1 MSRIHVVATVVFF
14 GVAVFCPD
22 WALSQDDPTD
32 VWADLLIENL
42 QSLSNEDDSLE
53 ERQVESMMMMA
64 GHALSL
70 GGRAEKAI
78 SLLRERLPDSAVPF
92 ALLSIADAQSASDDV
107 EGAYRTAALLPNERL
122 VQRARSLIAM
132 RQAQRG
138 DLEESVQLLDKIED
152 TDQRNRARKII
163 IDELLEAHRYEDAVA
178 QYALVND
185 KEAKETI
192 RQQMKRVREKRV
204 PSDPDYIE
212 KTVAGV
218 RRWKSRLGGFSD
230 EDAKLV
236 EFECRARVAAH
247 RNDNDSFNQAIDN
260 AMDLIQDWEVGD
272 RCSAL
277 LSLGTICAESDYA
290 KKANELFSDA
300 LNTLFNAENSDFAD
314 SHYAFYFGF
323 AVNDHFE
330 QIAQVMSD
338 RELLDVSKR
347 IVAVAPDVDLLGA
360 FGRGLGAAGKTDIA
374 DAIYKDLQRP
384 VLRIQF
390 STGTLHGLALR
401 ATRLEKTVSSDPSSD
416 ESRDRSLVMI
426 DRIIADKPPLE
437 FNLAGKQRPERD
449 FLGAYNVSRTCLP
462 NYEGKIWHEVEE
474 LPELT
479 LEEFLQVR
487 SDVMSALWGHGS
499 VYGFP
504 GAEGKCD
511 FFVYEDKFF
520 DRTQKIEIQASDY
533 LSEILPSAV
542 ADVQKTLA
550 KHPLWR
556 VMVLGHGEDA
566 KDEFFVIY
574 PDAIQILQAENG
586 QSMADGIKANATLR
600 SADR

>member
-1 MSRIHVVATVVFF
+1 
-14 GVAVFCPD
+14 
-22 WALSQDDPTD
+22 
-32 VWADLLIENL
+32 
-42 QSLSNEDDSLE
+42 
-53 ERQVESMMMMA
+53 MMMMA

-70 GGRAEKAI
+70 WGRAEKAI

-92 ALLSIADAQSASDDV
+92 ALISIVDAQSASDDV

-122 VQRARSLIAM
+122 VQRAQSLIAM

-152 TDQRNRARKII
+152 AQQRIQARKII
-163 IDELLEAHRYEDAVA
+163 IDELLEAHRYKDAVA
-178 QYALVND
+178 QYSIVKD
-185 KEAKETI
+185 TEAREAI

-230 EDAKLV
+230 DDAKLV
-236 EFECRARVAAH
+236 AFECRARVAAH
-247 RNDNDSFNQAIDN
+247 KEDKDSFNQAIDK

-272 RCSAL
+272 GCSAL
-277 LSLGTICAESDYA
+277 LSLGKICAESGYA
-290 KKANELFSDA
+290 KKANELFTDA
-300 LNTLFNAENSDFAD
+300 LNTLFDAESDDVAD
-314 SHYAFYFGF
+314 SHYKVYFGL
-323 AVNDHFE
+323 AVGEHFE

-360 FGRGLGAAGKTDIA
+360 FGRGLGAAGKTDVA
-374 DAIYKDLQRP
+374 DAIYKDLPLP
-384 VLRIQF
+384 VLRIQL
-390 STGTLHGLALR
+390 STGILHGLALR
-401 ATRLEKTVSSDPSSD
+401 ATRLEKPVSIDPSTD
-416 ESRDRSLVMI
+416 ESRDRSLVII
-426 DRIIADKPPLE
+426 DRIIADKPSPE

-449 FLGAYNVSRTCLP
+449 FLGAYNVSKTDAP
-462 NYEGKIWHEVEE
+462 NGEDKVWQEVEE

-487 SDVMSALWGHGS
+487 LDVMSALWGHGS

-504 GAEGKCD
+504 DVEGKHD

-533 LSEILPSAV
+533 LPEILPSAV

-586 QSMADGIKANATLR
+586 QSMADAIKANATLR